1 MDKNKKLMKAKEL
14 AGQLFDLKL
23 IDLDKMDEDQ
33 KKEWL
38 TKFNMLSP
46 EEFEDVRQQVIK
58 AKLSQQS
65 QIGWQTLPHDLSVLV
80 FCLVS
85 IFVSLRVGVIY
96 GITILTMLVSLSQVY
111 YNEALYKVLG
121 YSVWLTYPAYLWLG
135 YTLYQRGMLWWQVL
149 LVIALAWGG
158 TFLLQTLLSIPM
170 QMFLRT
176 RAQTNKIEQKKKAK
190 AHKKN

>member
-1 MDKNKKLMKAKEL
+1 MDNNKKLMKAKEL

-33 KKEWL
+33 KKDWL
-38 TKFNMLSP
+38 SKFGMLSP

-85 IFVSLRVGVIY
+85 IFVSLKVGVIY

-135 YTLYQRGMLWWQVL
+135 YTLYLRGMSWWQVL
-149 LVIALAWGG
+149 LIIALAWGG

-176 RAQTNKIEQKKKAK
+176 RAQTNRIEQEKKAK
-190 AHKKN
+190 AHKNN

>member
-1 MDKNKKLMKAKEL
+1 M
-14 AGQLFDLKL
+14 
-23 IDLDKMDEDQ
+23 
-33 KKEWL
+33 
-38 TKFNMLSP
+38 
-46 EEFEDVRQQVIK
+46 
-58 AKLSQQS
+58 
-65 QIGWQTLPHDLSVLV
+65 LV

-85 IFVSLRVGVIY
+85 IFVSLKVGVIY

-158 TFLLQTLLSIPM
+158 TYLLQTLLSIPM

-176 RAQTNKIEQKKKAK
+176 RAQTNKIEQEKKAK